1 MKKLTKQFKK
11 KQQTKKK
18 YTNKRRQTKK
28 NNQTIKKRN
37 GGMLKKATFPV
48 LTAVKTVGTEYAK
61 DQAQRVFAGKQN
73 VFKSFDA
80 NSPENR
86 LNKRQYSY
94 TDENNSENINPN
106 IKIDLKPIIK
116 QISTKNLSSN
126 NDMEI

>member
-1 MKKLTKQFKK
+1 MKKLTKRFNK
-11 KQQTKKK
+11 KQQTKKRYINK
-18 YTNKRRQTKK
+18 KRRQT
-28 NNQTIKKRN
+28 NKKRN
-37 GGMLKKATFPV
+37 GGMLKKAAFPV
-48 LTAVKTVGTEYAK
+48 LSAVKTVGTEYAK
-61 DQAQRVFAGKQN
+61 DQAQRVLAGKQN

-116 QISTKNLSSN
+116 QISTKNLSNN
-126 NDMEI
+126 NDIEL